1 MVRLLSCSPVADH
14 DDSSQDLWLPSF
26 DHAKQDPVPFDIRI
40 PTTTRVVI
48 LEGNYVLL
56 NQHPW
61 SQIGEMSDERYA
73 TAEDLLRESSLTNL
87 HRWFIDAS
95 RDVAKRRISQR
106 HLTAKIEHTLRAA
119 EERAETNDLPNGDFI
134 RTHSVSPEVIIKND

>member
-1 MVRLLSCSPVADH
+1 LSAFADPEEAFRRRGAPFTFDVDSFIEMVRLLSCSPVADH
-14 DDSSQDLWLPSF
+14 DDPSQDLWLPSF

-73 TAEDLLRESSLTNL
+73 TSEDLPRESSLTTCTDGSSMPL
-87 HRWFIDAS
+87 ATSPSEGS
-95 RDVAKRRISQR
+95 RSDI
-106 HLTAKIEHTLRAA
+106 
-119 EERAETNDLPNGDFI
+119 
-134 RTHSVSPEVIIKND
+134 